1 MLNVEKLKVRK
12 RDNMKNKFRKEFE
25 EQESKEMLDIIH
37 NNCIKI
43 RNNKKRVNKINKML
57 NKFIIILVII
67 FIGSLMVFLNND
79 RKEAINNCMKNH
91 SENYCTKI
99 SG

>member
-1 MLNVEKLKVRK
+1 
-12 RDNMKNKFRKEFE
+12 MKNKFKKEFE

-91 SENYCTKI
+91 SETYCKKI

>member
-1 MLNVEKLKVRK
+1 
-12 RDNMKNKFRKEFE
+12 MKNKFRKELE

-43 RNNKKRVNKINKML
+43 RNNKKKVNKINKML

-67 FIGSLMVFLNND
+67 FIGSLIVFLNND
-79 RKEAINNCMKNH
+79 RKEAMNNCM
-91 SENYCTKI
+91 ENYSKNYCEKI
-99 SG
+99 TD